1 MDPRASSAI
10 VLCLLLG
17 AAPASAQPSLE
28 AAERALE
35 RDDPRAALE
44 LARRARAARP
54 SARAFAA
61 LGRAHAALGEPVV
74 AHRFFRRALILAP
87 RGELRARA
95 EAWTAEARAGFT
107 VVRLEL
113 APSDARVLVD
123 GVTAEWEVDRALHL
137 APGAHTIEVRA
148 PGRRGARV
156 RVRGRGGEE
165 VTLAVSL
172 VEGSER
178 LPPIELPPWPRPR
191 RRAPA
196 WVAGD
201 LAILGVGLT
210 GAALAIPW
218 AADRDAASTPESAG
232 ARRERGWAAF
242 HGGLSLGLAIGAGAH
257 LAANTLLFVDGERPE
272 PFVQMALTVALAA
285 STVAVGLG
293 WLAPSEHALRNCER
307 GGAGCDAHADDSAS
321 AATVTGMLA
330 GAALSTFANV
340 LLGDRHSPAVHGLA
354 LLFGQLA
361 MIEVMLGFISAEQA
375 AGALEDPALQR
386 YAAEL
391 PEGAS
396 ACAALASDPRD
407 GLSRERRLCSAR
419 AASEALAAGS
429 IAFGATLA
437 LTAIGLV
444 VWGDAGPSGSVAVS
458 AGPGDVR
465 VTGRF

>member
-10 VLCLLLG
+10 SLCLLLC

-54 SARAFAA
+54 SARSFAA

-74 AHRFFRRALILAP
+74 AHRFFRRALTLAP
-87 RGELRARA
+87 RGELGVRLA
-95 EAWTAEARAGFT
+95 AWSAEARAGFT

-113 APSDARVLVD
+113 APSDASVLVD
-123 GVTAEWEVDRALHL
+123 GATAEWEVDRALHL
-137 APGAHTIEVRA
+137 APGAHTLEVRA
-148 PGRRGARV
+148 PGHRSARV

-165 VTLAVSL
+165 VTLTVSL
-172 VEGSER
+172 IEGSER
-178 LPPIELPPWPRPR
+178 LPPTELPPWPRPR
-191 RRAPA
+191 RPAPA

-218 AADRDAASTPESAG
+218 AADREAASTPESAG

-242 HGGLSLGLAIGAGAH
+242 QGGLSFGLALGAGAH
-257 LAANTLLFVDGERPE
+257 LAAWALVFDAGEPPA
-272 PFVQMALTVALAA
+272 PFVQMALTLAIVAPTL
-285 STVAVGLG
+285 AVGLG
-293 WLAPSEHALRNCER
+293 WLASSERALSDCER
-307 GGAGCDAHADDSAS
+307 GGASCDAQADDAAS
-321 AATVTGMLA
+321 AATVTGVLA

-340 LLGDRHSPAVHGLA
+340 LLGDRHSPAAHGLA

-361 MIEVMLGFISAEQA
+361 MIELMLGFVSAAQA
-375 AGALEDPALQR
+375 ASALQDPALQR

-391 PEGAS
+391 SEGAS
-396 ACAALASDPRD
+396 ACAALASDARD
-407 GLSRERRLCSAR
+407 GLSRERRLCSSR

-429 IAFGATLA
+429 ITFGATLA
-437 LTAIGLV
+437 LAAIGLV
-444 VWGDAGPSGSVAVS
+444 VWGDGGTSGRVAVS